1 LSGFGPPRQI
11 AAEAADCAS
20 GRRDCLRA
28 FVGLAGVLS
37 LGPCFSMR
45 TARAEETNPDV
56 WLRHFSAG
64 YAGDGAAL
72 SRLGA
77 IYLASNPRERNRER
91 LLRLL
96 SMDGTGCVASRLIEH
111 IARDWSEHDVTTVD
125 GWLLARTEA
134 RICAAL
140 HLMDGA
146 PV

>member
-1 LSGFGPPRQI
+1 M
-11 AAEAADCAS
+11 
-20 GRRDCLRA
+20 RA
-28 FVGLAGVLS
+28 
-37 LGPCFSMR
+37 
-45 TARAEETNPDV
+45 ARAEEINLEV

-77 IYLASNPRERNRER
+77 IYLASNPQERNRER
-91 LLRLL
+91 LSRLL
-96 SMDGTGCVASRLIEH
+96 SMDGTSSVASRLIEH
-111 IARDWSEHDVTTVD
+111 IARDWSEHDVTMVD